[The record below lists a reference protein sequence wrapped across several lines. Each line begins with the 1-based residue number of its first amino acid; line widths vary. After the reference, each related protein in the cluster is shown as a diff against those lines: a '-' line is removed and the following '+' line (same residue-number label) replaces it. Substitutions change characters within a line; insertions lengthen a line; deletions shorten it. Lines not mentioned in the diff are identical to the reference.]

1 MNLFLIFAYAAMIP
15 VTTLL
20 ISKFC
25 SWGQSKSDTLV
36 LSFLWP
42 LFLLLFISW
51 NFGNLVD
58 HLEDRIFHKRS
69 GVKC

>member
-1 MNLFLIFAYAAMIP
+1 MNLFLIFAYAAMISI
-15 VTTLL
+15 TTLL

-25 SWGQSKSDTLV
+25 SWGQPKPDTPV

-58 HLEDRIFHKRS
+58 YLEDRIFHKRS
-69 GVKC
+69 DVKC